1 MNTINLF
8 HENMKLADMLNE
20 NPQLILMLP
29 RFDIRLGF
37 GEKRIREV
45 CEGGKVPVGLFLLLC
60 NVYTFDFYLPT
71 GEEVESIDGKALIS
85 YLQASHRYY
94 LVKRLSHIGTHID
107 HIADVCGDVGSVL
120 RKFFSE
126 YRKEVEAHFSYEED
140 TVFPY
145 ILRLLDG
152 MGMDAFTIKEF
163 ERAHSNIEDKLSDL
177 TNIIVKYLPAET
189 MPDERIS
196 VWFDITQVSR
206 DLNKHALIEEKIL
219 VPYVKHLEENR
230 HE

>member
-1 MNTINLF
+1 
-8 HENMKLADMLNE
+8 
-20 NPQLILMLP
+20 
-29 RFDIRLGF
+29 
-37 GEKRIREV
+37 
-45 CEGGKVPVGLFLLLC
+45 
-60 NVYTFDFYLPT
+60 
-71 GEEVESIDGKALIS
+71 
-85 YLQASHRYY
+85 
-94 LVKRLSHIGTHID
+94 
-107 HIADVCGDVGSVL
+107 
-120 RKFFSE
+120 
-126 YRKEVEAHFSYEED
+126 
-140 TVFPY
+140 

>member
-145 ILRLLDG
+145 ILRAKRSNCIWDSSSTPQPIHTLRYQPSHGSYKYSPPFLHDSW
-152 MGMDAFTIKEF
+152 MISDAMSFLCHT
-163 ERAHSNIEDKLSDL
+163 LSD
-177 TNIIVKYLPAET
+177 
-189 MPDERIS
+189 
-196 VWFDITQVSR
+196 
-206 DLNKHALIEEKIL
+206 
-219 VPYVKHLEENR
+219 
-230 HE
+230 HEPVHYG